1 MHSKPPR
8 LADRFLQFFC
18 APHLLEEVQGD
29 LHEEFEYQVVRVG
42 VHRARWRYWR
52 DVLGFFQARYI
63 KRKPTVRR
71 YGTYPTTYLYNPTML
86 QNYFKIAFRNQL
98 KHKGYSFIN
107 IFGLATG
114 MAVAM
119 LIGLWVW
126 DELSF
131 NTYHKNYPRIAQV
144 VQNQVMNGE
153 IKTSKSV
160 PYPFI
165 NELKTNYGES
175 FKNIIASTYK
185 DEFILT
191 AGETKLS
198 GNGQFM
204 ETQAPEL
211 FTFEMQKGTWEG
223 LTDPQ
228 SILLSTSIA
237 KALFGDT
244 DPMNKPL
251 KINTDLNVKVTG
263 IYEDF
268 PQNSVFYGVQFVAS
282 WDYFVATNPF
292 MKEKKWDNH
301 ALIMYV
307 EIKPEATFEKVTA
320 AIKDSE
326 FNVIK
331 QLDDM
336 KEEAATH
343 PQMWLHPMKD
353 WHLYASFKNGLVD
366 NGPVQYVWLVG
377 MIGFFV
383 LLLACINFMN
393 LSTARSEKR
402 AKEVGIRKAI
412 GSLRAQLVGQFFGES
427 FLVVIIAFVVAQAM
441 VLLALPGFNELAD
454 KQMALPLTNLYFWL
468 FSLGFIL
475 LTGLLAGSYPA
486 FYLTS
491 FQPVKVLKG
500 AAGQWGR
507 IASLPRK
514 VLVVLQFTVSVTL
527 VICTV
532 VIYQQVKFAKNRPIG
547 YSRDR
552 LLMVQMKSNDFYG
565 KTQVLRSEL
574 KKTGVVLEMA
584 ESQSPIT
591 GVWSANTGF
600 SRKGLA
606 LENENFAT
614 LSISP
619 EYAQTVGWEFV
630 AGRNFSKAFASD
642 SVGFIINE
650 TAARLMGFPKNTPSA
665 ALGETVHWKSKFMT
679 NDVEKP
685 FQIIGVV
692 KDMVMESPFEQVKPT
707 VFLMAGS
714 PNWLN
719 IKINPG
725 VSAATA
731 LPKIEA
737 VFKKLIPAA
746 PFDYKFVDDEY
757 NAKFSAEERVGK
769 LSRLFAVL
777 AIFISCLGLFGLAL
791 FVAEQRTK
799 EIGIRKV
806 LGASVAGLWQMLSK
820 DFVVLVIISC
830 FIAMPI
836 AHYFMN
842 EWLQKYTYRTEISW
856 WTFVVTAILA
866 VCITLLTVSFQA
878 IKAALMNP
886 VKSLKSE

>member
-1 MHSKPPR
+1 MQHHPPH

-29 LHEEFEYQVVRVG
+29 LHEEFEYQVERVG
-42 VHRARWRYWR
+42 IRRARWRYWR
-52 DVLGFFQARYI
+52 DVLGFFQPRYI
-63 KRKPTVRR
+63 KRKPSQ
-71 YGTYPTTYLYNPTML
+71 YPQTYLFSLNMIR
-86 QNYFKIAFRNQL
+86 NYFKIAVRNLL
-98 KHKGYSFIN
+98 KNKGYSFIN
-107 IFGLATG
+107 IGGLAVG
-114 MAVAM
+114 MAVAI
-119 LIGLWVW
+119 LSGLWVW

-131 NTYHKNYPRIAQV
+131 NQYHQNYARIAQI
-144 VQNQVMNGE
+144 VQNQVINGE

-165 NELKTNYGES
+165 HELKTNYSES
-175 FKNIIASTYK
+175 FKHIIASTYK
-185 DEFILT
+185 NEFILT
-191 AGETKLS
+191 SGETKLS
-198 GNGQFM
+198 SQGQFM
-204 ETQAPEL
+204 EAKAPEL
-211 FTFEMQKGTWEG
+211 FTFEMQKGSWEG

-228 SILLSTSIA
+228 SVLLSASVA
-237 KALFGDT
+237 KALFGDI

-282 WDYFVATNPF
+282 WDYFLATNRY

-307 EIKPEATFEKVTA
+307 EIKPETTFEKATA

-326 FNVIK
+326 LNVIK

-353 WHLYASFKNGLVD
+353 WHLYARFKNGLVD

-402 AKEVGIRKAI
+402 AKEVGIRKAV
-412 GSLRAQLVGQFFGES
+412 GSLRAQLIGQFFGES
-427 FLVVIIAFVVAQAM
+427 FLVVIIAFVVAQTM
-441 VLLALPGFNELAD
+441 VLLALPGFNELVD

-500 AAGQWGR
+500 TAVQWGR
-507 IASLPRK
+507 MASLPRK
-514 VLVVLQFTVSVTL
+514 ALIILQFTVSITL
-527 VICTV
+527 GVCTI
-532 VIYQQVKFAKNRPIG
+532 VIYQQVQFAKNRPIG

-565 KTQVLRSEL
+565 KTDVLRSEL
-574 KKTGVVLEMA
+574 KNTGAVVEMA

-614 LSISP
+614 LSIAP

-650 TAARLMGFPKNTPSA
+650 TAARLMGFPENIPSA

-685 FQIIGVV
+685 FKIIGVV

-707 VFLMAGS
+707 VFLMTGN

-725 VSAATA
+725 VSAAAA

-757 NAKFSAEERVGK
+757 NAKFGAEERVGK
-769 LSRLFAVL
+769 LSSLFAVL
-777 AIFISCLGLFGLAL
+777 AIFISCLGLFGLAS
-791 FVAEQRTK
+791 FVAERRTK

-806 LGASVAGLWQMLSK
+806 LGASVSGLWQMLSK
-820 DFVVLVIISC
+820 EFVLLVLIS
-830 FIAMPI
+830 FLIAAPVSWYAMQ
-836 AHYFMN
+836 
-842 EWLQKYTYRTEISW
+842 EWLDKYSYRTSISW
-856 WTFVVTAILA
+856 QVFAATGTGALLVTLA
-866 VCITLLTVSFQA
+866 TVSFQA
-878 IKAALMNP
+878 IKAALVNP

>member
-1 MHSKPPR
+1 MNPQIKPPR
-8 LADRFLQFFC
+8 LADHFLKFFC

-29 LHEEFEYQVVRVG
+29 LHEEFDYQVKRSG
-42 VHRARWRYWR
+42 LTRARWRYWR
-52 DVLGFFQARYI
+52 DVLGFFQPRYI
-63 KRKPTVRR
+63 KRKPSEFPK
-71 YGTYPTTYLYNPTML
+71 TYTYSSTML
-86 QNYFKIAFRNQL
+86 QNYFKIAFRNLL

-119 LIGLWVW
+119 LIGLWVY

-131 NTYHKNYPRIAQV
+131 NRYHKNYPRIAQV

-153 IKTSKSV
+153 LKTSKSV

-165 NELKTNYGES
+165 HELKTNYSES
-175 FKNIIASTYK
+175 FKHIIASTYK
-185 DEFILT
+185 DEYILT
-191 AGETKLS
+191 VGETKLS
-198 GNGQFM
+198 GKGQFM
-204 ETQAPEL
+204 EAKAPEL
-211 FTFEMQKGTWEG
+211 FTFEMQKGAWEG

-228 SILLSTSIA
+228 SILLSTSVA

-282 WDYFVATNPF
+282 WDYFLATNRY
-292 MKEKKWDNH
+292 MKDKKWDNH

-307 EIKPEATFEKVTA
+307 EIKPETTFEKATA

-326 FNVIK
+326 LNVIK

-353 WHLYASFKNGLVD
+353 WHLYARFKNGLVD

-402 AKEVGIRKAI
+402 AKEVGIRKAV
-412 GSLRAQLVGQFFGES
+412 GSLRAQLIGQFFGES
-427 FLVVIIAFVVAQAM
+427 FLVVIIAFVVAQTM

-454 KQMALPLTNLYFWL
+454 KQMVLPLTNLYFWL

-500 AAGQWGR
+500 AVMQWGR
-507 IASLPRK
+507 MASLPRK
-514 VLVVLQFTVSVTL
+514 ALVVLQFTVSVTL
-527 VICTV
+527 VICTII
-532 VIYQQVKFAKNRPIG
+532 IYQQVEFAKNRPIG

-565 KTQVLRSEL
+565 KTDVLRSEL
-574 KKTGVVLEMA
+574 KNTGAVVEMA

-614 LSISP
+614 LSIAP
-619 EYAQTVGWEFV
+619 EYAQTVGWKFV
-630 AGRNFSKAFASD
+630 AGRNFSKAIASD

-650 TAARLMGFPKNTPSA
+650 TAARLMGFPKNTPTA

-685 FQIIGVV
+685 FKIIGVV

-707 VFLMAGS
+707 VFLMTGN

-725 VSAATA
+725 VSAAAA

-757 NAKFSAEERVGK
+757 NAKFGAEERVRK
-769 LSRLFAVL
+769 LSSLFAVL
-777 AIFISCLGLFGLAL
+777 AIFISCLGLFGLAS

-820 DFVVLVIISC
+820 EFVLLVLISC
-830 FIAMPI
+830 LIAGPVSWYAMQ
-836 AHYFMN
+836 
-842 EWLQKYTYRTEISW
+842 EWLDKYSYRTSISW
-856 WTFVVTAILA
+856 QVFAATGTGALLVTLA
-866 VCITLLTVSFQA
+866 TVSFQA
-878 IKAALMNP
+878 IKAALVNP

>member
-1 MHSKPPR
+1 MKSSIKPPR
-8 LADRFLQFFC
+8 LADRFLRFFC

-29 LHEEFEYQVVRVG
+29 LHEEFDYQVR
-42 VHRARWRYWR
+42 RAGLHHAQWRYWF
-52 DVLGFFQARYI
+52 DVLGFFQPRYI
-63 KRKPTVRR
+63 KRKPSI
-71 YGTYPTTYLYNPTML
+71 YPITYSYSPTML
-86 QNYFKIAFRNQL
+86 QNYFKIAFRNLL

-114 MAVAM
+114 MAVVM

-165 NELKTNYGES
+165 HELKTNYGDN
-175 FKNIIASTYK
+175 FKHIIASTYK
-185 DEFILT
+185 NEYILT

-198 GNGQFM
+198 GQGQFM
-204 ETQAPEL
+204 ETKAPEL
-211 FTFEMQKGTWEG
+211 FTFEMQKGSWEG

-228 SILLSTSIA
+228 SVLLSASVA

-251 KINTDLNVKVTG
+251 KINTELNVKVTG

-268 PQNSVFYGVQFVAS
+268 PQNSVFSGVQFVAS
-282 WDYFVATNPF
+282 WEYFLATNRY

-307 EIKPEATFEKVTA
+307 EIKPETTFEKATA

-326 FNVIK
+326 LNAIRR
-331 QLDDM
+331 LDDM

-343 PQMWLHPMKD
+343 PQMWLHPMQD
-353 WHLYASFKNGLVD
+353 WHLYARFKNGLVD

-412 GSLRAQLVGQFFGES
+412 GSLRGQLIGQFFGES
-427 FLVVIIAFVVAQAM
+427 FLVVIIAFVIAQVM

-454 KQMALPLTNLYFWL
+454 KQMALPLTNLYFRL
-468 FSLGFIL
+468 FSLGFIF

-500 AAGQWGR
+500 AAMQWGR
-507 IASLPRK
+507 MASLPRK

-527 VICTV
+527 VICTII
-532 VIYQQVKFAKNRPIG
+532 IYQQVQFAKNRPIG

-565 KTQVLRSEL
+565 KTDVLRSEL
-574 KKTGVVLEMA
+574 KSTGIVVEMA

-600 SRKGLA
+600 SRKGVT

-614 LSISP
+614 LSITP

-642 SVGFIINE
+642 SAGFIINE
-650 TAARLMGFPKNTPSA
+650 TAARLMGFPKNTPTV
-665 ALGETVHWKSKFMT
+665 ALGETVHWKSKWMT

-685 FQIIGVV
+685 FKIVGIV

-707 VFLMAGS
+707 VFLMAGN

-746 PFDYKFVDDEY
+746 PFDYTFVDDEY

-769 LSRLFAVL
+769 LSSLFAVL
-777 AIFISCLGLFGLAL
+777 AIFISCLGLFGLAS

-820 DFVVLVIISC
+820 EFVLLVLISC
-830 FIAMPI
+830 LIAAPVSWYAMQ
-836 AHYFMN
+836 
-842 EWLQKYTYRTEISW
+842 EWLDKYSYRTSISW
-856 WTFVVTAILA
+856 QVFVATGIGALL
-866 VCITLLTVSFQA
+866 ITLATVSFQA
-878 IKAALMNP
+878 IKAALVNP
-886 VKSLKSE
+886 VKTLKAE